1 MIFVCGMDME
11 NRIAFK
17 HCFISILGVT
27 ICSMAIGSG
36 VNMAEINGM
45 SSPGCVYKAKTFR
58 SYKRIMQYA
67 FKSRGAGAAA
77 PVLDPGFFKGIK
89 F

>member
-1 MIFVCGMDME
+1 MFVHFGDEKMDATF
-11 NRIAFK
+11 I

-27 ICSMAIGSG
+27 ICSMAIGSR
-36 VNMAEINGM
+36 VNMAEINAI
-45 SSPGCVYKAKTFR
+45 SSSGCVYKAKTFK

-67 FKSRGAGAAA
+67 LKSRGAGAAA

>member
-1 MIFVCGMDME
+1 MIFVCGLEME
-11 NRIAFK
+11 NRTVFQ
-17 HCFISILGVT
+17 HYFISILGVT
-27 ICSMAIGSG
+27 ICSMAVGSR

-45 SSPGCVYKAKTFR
+45 SSLGCVYKAKTFR
-58 SYKRIMQYA
+58 SNKRIMQYG